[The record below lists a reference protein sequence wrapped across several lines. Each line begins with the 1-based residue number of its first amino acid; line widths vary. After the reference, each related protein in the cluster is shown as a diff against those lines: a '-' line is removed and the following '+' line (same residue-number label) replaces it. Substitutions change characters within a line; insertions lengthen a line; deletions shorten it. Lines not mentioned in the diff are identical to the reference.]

1 MLGVSRYQGCDR
13 SVSGVSPAVVVGTKV
28 VLSNEHFVIFQVQ
41 VFCETKYKQLWVSRV
56 HRDCSFSC
64 HTFSVVVALFQRRIQ
79 GNRGY
84 CVKVNTNNSPITLL
98 SWNINSM
105 SMCCLSPVP
114 CQPYDC
120 TA

>member
-56 HRDCSFSC
+56 HYQGYVDWKPFRTEIIQMD
-64 HTFSVVVALFQRRIQ
+64 VAA
-79 GNRGY
+79 GNGCELIR
-84 CVKVNTNNSPITLL
+84 SDITGLRNPKHRTSSSAL
-98 SWNINSM
+98 
-105 SMCCLSPVP
+105 
-114 CQPYDC
+114 
-120 TA
+120 